1 MQKQRNF
8 MTAVGRLRSNFPGWS
23 SWAARRMIGGM
34 NKVVY
39 LIRHAMPQQPYNGRY
54 DLPPG
59 PPLSARGRQQAEQL
73 GQFLQDKGIVYLY
86 HSPLLRTV
94 ETAAIVTDYAQR
106 PSRQADD
113 LAEWRQGENGA
124 AVRQRIVHFW
134 DSVIMRSGVGVTAVI
149 THGGL
154 VDQLLLHLSDDQIDL
169 SQHRYWGG
177 PSIPPA
183 GVWLAEQESDG
194 RWRLALI
201 FNPEG

>member
-1 MQKQRNF
+1 
-8 MTAVGRLRSNFPGWS
+8 
-23 SWAARRMIGGM
+23 MIGGM

-59 PPLSARGRQQAEQL
+59 PALSDHGRQQADQL
-73 GQFLQDKGIVYLY
+73 GQFLQDKAIDRIY
-86 HSPLLRTV
+86 HSPLLRTI
-94 ETAAIVTDYAQR
+94 ETAAIVAQYVGR
-106 PSRQADD
+106 PSQQADD

-124 AVRQRIVHFW
+124 AVRQRIVAFW
-134 DSVIMRSGVGVTAVI
+134 ESAVMENGAGATAVI

-183 GVWLAEQESDG
+183 GVWLAEQMDNG

-201 FNPEG
+201 FNPDEI